1 VSFSLFFPLSD
12 QSLARDLHRPRIDQR
27 NYVPP
32 STAAAFD
39 DGPAVGIYTNGMAR
53 LLLRERRIIA
63 EDRFAE
69 IVIWQVPR
77 PPRGSRH
84 RFKYRL
90 AFVVDELCVLRFD
103 NETGKGDHKHVG
115 EIEVPYRFTTLEQ
128 LIEDFWNEVEQW
140 QR

>member
-1 VSFSLFFPLSD
+1 M
-12 QSLARDLHRPRIDQR
+12 
-27 NYVPP
+27 
-32 STAAAFD
+32 T
-39 DGPAVGIYTNGMAR
+39 R

-77 PPRGSRH
+77 ALRGSRH

-90 AFVVDELCVLRFD
+90 AFVVDEVCVLRFD

-115 EIEVPYRFTTLEQ
+115 ETEVTYRFTTLER